1 MGSNQGGKLWISIW
15 KSRMMMSRPL
25 LIPKCPIPARPRGPA
40 PQADDAQ
47 RWQVLF
53 STLGWT

>member
-1 MGSNQGGKLWISIW
+1 MDINLEKCDDDVQAS
-15 KSRMMMSRPL
+15 

-47 RWQVLF
+47 RWRVLF